1 MKALV
6 DAIMIPEGIVNQ
18 EQVGLPEPG
27 CTLIKNKFYKEGK
40 KKKKKGK
47 RKKK

>member
-6 DAIMIPEGIVNQ
+6 DAIMIPEGLVNP
-18 EQVGLPEPG
+18 EEVGLPEPG
-27 CTLIKNKFYKEGK
+27 CALIKNKNYKDGK

-47 RKKK
+47 KKK